1 MRMPSE
7 EEQAIAE
14 SYVLDRILYRPDT
27 DVKKALKYVGAYILI
42 SNAIASISFAFLSK
56 LGIFSCFSEKIELF
70 HNGHNRLFMFLYF
83 LIIFFLSAIVVMKKA
98 VIGAIKLYQHYAPE
112 QIRRRCLFKP
122 TCSEYA
128 ILAVQKY
135 GVIKGLKKTYI
146 RLFKKCRGTIYGID
160 YP

>member
-27 DVKKALKYVGAYILI
+27 DVKKALKYVGIYILI
-42 SNAIASISFAFLSK
+42 SNAVASLSFAVLSK
-56 LGIFSCFSEKIELF
+56 LGIFSYLPERLNLF
-70 HNGHNRLFMFLYF
+70 HTNHSKLFIFLYF
-83 LIIFFLSAIVVMKKA
+83 LMIFFITALIVMKKA
-98 VIGAIKLYQHYAPE
+98 VIGAIKFYQHYAPE

-135 GVIKGLKKTYI
+135 GVVKRLYKAYI
-146 RLFKKCRGTIYGID
+146 RLFKKCKGTVYGID

>member
-27 DVKKALKYVGAYILI
+27 DVKKALKYVGAYVFI
-42 SNAIASISFAFLSK
+42 SNAVASLSFVFLSK
-56 LGIFSCFSEKIELF
+56 LGIFGCLPEKIVLF
-70 HNGHNRLFMFLYF
+70 HNNHNQLFLFLYF
-83 LIIFFLSAIVVMKKA
+83 LIVFFVSAIIVMKKA

-112 QIRRRCLFKP
+112 HIRRRCLFKP

-135 GVIKGLKKTYI
+135 GVIKGLYKAYI
-146 RLFKKCRGTIYGID
+146 RLFKKCRGTVYGID

>member
-14 SYVLDRILYRPDT
+14 SYVLDRVLNRPDT

-42 SNAIASISFAFLSK
+42 SNAVASLSFAVLSK
-56 LGIFSCFSEKIELF
+56 LGIFAYLPEGLKDF
-70 HNGHNRLFMFLYF
+70 HSNHSRLFLFLYF
-83 LIIFFLSAIVVMKKA
+83 LTIFIIIGIILLKKA
-98 VIGAIKLYQHYAPE
+98 VIGAIKMYQHYAPE
-112 QIRRRCLFKP
+112 QMRRRCLFKP

-135 GVIKGLKKTYI
+135 GVIVGLYKAYI

>member
-27 DVKKALKYVGAYILI
+27 DVKKALKYVGIYILI
-42 SNAIASISFAFLSK
+42 SNAVASLSFAVLSK
-56 LGIFSCFSEKIELF
+56 LGIFSYLPERLNLF
-70 HNGHNRLFMFLYF
+70 HTNHSKLFIFLYF
-83 LIIFFLSAIVVMKKA
+83 LMIFFITALIVMKKA
-98 VIGAIKLYQHYAPE
+98 VIGAIKFYQHYTPE

-135 GVIKGLKKTYI
+135 GVVKGLYKAYI
-146 RLFKKCRGTIYGID
+146 RLFKNAKERFMG
-160 YP
+160 

>member
-42 SNAIASISFAFLSK
+42 SNAIASLSFAVLSK
-56 LGIFSCFSEKIELF
+56 LGIFSYLPEKLSLF
-70 HNGHNRLFMFLYF
+70 HNNHSRLFLFLYF
-83 LIIFFLSAIVVMKKA
+83 LMMFIITGIITLKKA

-128 ILAVQKY
+128 ILAVKKY
-135 GVIKGLKKTYI
+135 GVIKGLYKAYI